1 MGFTKL
7 IFTKLITIHVLWTPM
22 LLCFQ
27 TGKNVENMVKRK
39 IRP

>member
-1 MGFTKL
+1 MDFTKL
-7 IFTKLITIHVLWTPM
+7 IFTKTVHVLWTPM

-27 TGKNVENMVKRK
+27 TGKDVGNLVKCK